1 MEPYIKIKKVHFL
14 LLLYIFCP
22 FTIKAQQDPEYT
34 QYMYNTMSVNSAY
47 AGSTG
52 TLEASLLHRSQ
63 WVGIDGAPQTQ
74 AFAIHSPMRNDK
86 VGLGFSLVND
96 KLGPSN
102 ELYIDGNFS
111 YSIAFANERKLAFG
125 LKAGMRI
132 LNVDWSR
139 GRYNDPI
146 DVLLNENID
155 NKMKP
160 SIGAGLYY
168 YSDKWYIGA
177 SVPSFIRGDYYDD
190 VEEAIDYDRFHYY
203 FIGGYV
209 FNFSDN
215 LKFKPAFM
223 LKAVSGAPMSADI
236 SANFLIQEKFTLGAS
251 HRLGDSVSALAGFQV
266 TNSIYL
272 GYAFDYTVTD
282 LNKYNDGSH
291 EFILRYQFQKKSQQ
305 IKSPRFF

>member
-1 MEPYIKIKKVHFL
+1 MKPYIKINRVHF

-22 FTIKAQQDPEYT
+22 FTIKAQQDPQYT

-52 TLEASLLHRSQ
+52 SLEAVLLHRSQ

-74 AFAIHSPMRNDK
+74 AFAIHSPLRNDK
-86 VGLGFSLVND
+86 IGLGFSVVND

-102 ELYIDGNFS
+102 ELYVDGNFS
-111 YSIAFANERKLAFG
+111 YSIAFPNDKKLAFG
-125 LKAGMRI
+125 LKAGMRV

-139 GRYNDPI
+139 GRYRDPV
-146 DVLLNENID
+146 DVLLNENIS

-160 SIGAGLYY
+160 SIGAGLYFY
-168 YSDKWYIGA
+168 TDKWYVGA
-177 SVPSFIRGDYYDD
+177 SVPTFLRGEYYDD
-190 VEEAIDYDRFHYY
+190 VQEAIDYDRLHYY

-209 FNFSDN
+209 FTFSDN
-215 LKFKPAFM
+215 FKFKPAFM
-223 LKAVSGAPMSADI
+223 VKAVSGAPIATDI
-236 SANFLIQEKFTLGAS
+236 SANFLIQEKVTLGVS
-251 HRLGDSVSALAGFQV
+251 HRLDDSISALAGFQIN
-266 TNSIYL
+266 NSLYI
-272 GYAFDYTVTD
+272 GYAYDYTVSN

-291 EFILRYQFQKKSQQ
+291 EIILRYQLQKRTQQ